1 MSIVLHQV
9 LWYYWKP
16 GTCWSTLYVVT
27 NSIVFVLFSVLLR
40 TQSTF
45 SWFYLFSFSFFL
57 IVRFLRSF
65 LFISFTW
72 LISNFSA
79 EKKWNKRKNLQTK
92 LKTPFVWF
100 SFQFSLSDGIFST
113 LQISSW
119 ENFKRL
125 MFNLRYRMNAF
136 FFHCLVVYSIW
147 IRNSFTGDK
156 ESFWY
161 FNPLESIDTFND
173 CFFFLSNGE
182 IVSVK
187 LI

>member
-45 SWFYLFSFSFFL
+45 SWFFFRSSWLFILF
-57 IVRFLRSF
+57 VRFFYVLF
-65 LFISFTW
+65 LFISLTW
-72 LISNFSA
+72 LISHFSA
-79 EKKWNKRKNLQTK
+79 EKKWNKRKNLQTNK
-92 LKTPFVWF
+92 KHHSFDSF
-100 SFQFSLSDGIFST
+100 FQFSLSDGIFST

-119 ENFKRL
+119 ENFKRS
-125 MFNLRYRMNAF
+125 MFNLRYRMNAHF
-136 FFHCLVVYSIW
+136 PPVQYELEIVSQAIKNRF
-147 IRNSFTGDK
+147 R
-156 ESFWY
+156 Y
-161 FNPLESIDTFND
+161 FNPLESIDKFND
-173 CFFFLSNGE
+173 CCFLSNGE